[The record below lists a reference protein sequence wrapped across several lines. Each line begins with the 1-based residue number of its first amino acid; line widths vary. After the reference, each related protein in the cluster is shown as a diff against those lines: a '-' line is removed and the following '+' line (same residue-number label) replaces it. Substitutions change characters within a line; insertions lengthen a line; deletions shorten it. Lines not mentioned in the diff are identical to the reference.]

1 MGPTRAR
8 TRIRRRP
15 APAPAAPVA
24 AKVAPQSPEP
34 GARRGMQATAITDSA
49 SPAIT

>member
-1 MGPTRAR
+1 MGPARAR
-8 TRIRRRP
+8 TRIRGRP
-15 APAPAAPVA
+15 ATAAPAVA
-24 AKVAPQSPEP
+24 RPAPQSPEP